1 LEHKIFLC
9 PDDSTE
15 EEDELFSTKLRL
27 VAKSEL
33 HKVVARLRTM
43 PYNDMISWALDHIDI
58 QARSIF
64 SHQKTF
70 VGSFRPKYIQVMY
83 KLSSEPKYTYNST
96 FILDFERR
104 ECTQY
109 GRTNHDII
117 KTWWG
122 NTTKFKTDAHGIYS
136 TSPLD
141 AHILY
146 IAMMLCRLF
155 GRKNPA
161 HFIVEWVSIINEV
174 AEGYTF
180 NWEKMLSDN
189 LSKEVVEY
197 NVLKSR
203 GQHAPFYMS
212 AYITDAI
219 CFMTPFPLMNWS
231 WTPTSFEPIHFYHSK
246 LWEESSKYFF
256 YEICHNVV
264 TPIHVAI
271 YRHPPPRI
279 LEQIMGNLG
288 VIADWY
294 IEENFS
300 YIRVFGCFVSPHA
313 IPKFLLDRLVCRE
326 VAGGM
331 TKDLKATQKKV
342 WPTFPIQ
349 VGMFTLSDFGHTKF
363 EASALED
370 VKLVDIEYKRDH
382 HRVVENHLSQFNMK
396 RYIHE
401 YYPL

>member
-15 EEDELFSTKLRL
+15 EEDELFSTMLRL

-33 HKVVARLRTM
+33 HKVVARLRTI
-43 PYNDMISWALDHIDI
+43 PYNAMISWALDHIDI

-64 SHQKTF
+64 SLQKTF
-70 VGSFRPKYIQVMY
+70 VGSFRPEYIQVMY

-122 NTTKFKTDAHGIYS
+122 NTTKFKTDAHVIYS

-155 GRKNPA
+155 SRKNPA

-180 NWEKMLSDN
+180 NWEKMLLDN
-189 LSKEVVEY
+189 LSKEVVKY
-197 NVLKSR
+197 KTLKSR

-231 WTPTSFEPIHFYHSK
+231 
-246 LWEESSKYFF
+246 
-256 YEICHNVV
+256 
-264 TPIHVAI
+264 
-271 YRHPPPRI
+271 
-279 LEQIMGNLG
+279 
-288 VIADWY
+288 
-294 IEENFS
+294 
-300 YIRVFGCFVSPHA
+300 
-313 IPKFLLDRLVCRE
+313 
-326 VAGGM
+326 
-331 TKDLKATQKKV
+331 
-342 WPTFPIQ
+342 
-349 VGMFTLSDFGHTKF
+349 
-363 EASALED
+363 
-370 VKLVDIEYKRDH
+370 
-382 HRVVENHLSQFNMK
+382 
-396 RYIHE
+396 
-401 YYPL
+401 